1 MSIEEGQEDVLEI
14 ALQEKLVK
22 KGQKI
27 ISCNDEGHF
36 SEGLKRAQARAEQ
49 FTKRLNFV
57 YKIASRF
64 AIILRKIAKLYET
77 KLDCC
82 SFHYKNI
89 VTYLF
94 YVNQ

>member
-36 SEGLKRAQARAEQ
+36 SEGLKRAQERSNSQ
-49 FTKRLNFV
+49 SDLILFKRLHQDLPLFC
-57 YKIASRF
+57 
-64 AIILRKIAKLYET
+64 AKLPNYT
-77 KLDCC
+77 RQNWIAVL
-82 SFHYKNI
+82 SI
-89 VTYLF
+89 TRT
-94 YVNQ
+94 